1 MQIQTLLLGASLSA
15 LLAVNATG
23 NAAENTVQREGNAL
37 EAKGNVREKNAVRE
51 KEAAEKTS
59 AAGEAKQ
66 RKGEEMQKEA
76 KSLEKN
82 DSTAAEGARLERAGA
97 AEKVKGEKMQ
107 ESAKTHKAHAKR
119 MQKAVG
125 ANPGVADE
133 TMNAD
138 NTKVNTRD
146 RKDSLTPMDQ
156 SNSAAQIEVTAN
168 IRKGIMGD
176 KTISFNGKN
185 VKIITVGTRVTL
197 RGPVKSS
204 KERTAI
210 EGIAKRTAGVSD
222 VDNQL
227 EIIN

>member
-1 MQIQTLLLGASLSA
+1 MQIQNLLLGASLSA
-15 LLAVNATG
+15 LLAVNATA

-37 EAKGNVREKNAVRE
+37 EAKGNVREGNAVRE
-51 KEAAEKTS
+51 KEAADRT
-59 AAGEAKQ
+59 AGAGEAKQ
-66 RKGEEMQKEA
+66 RRGEEMQKEA
-76 KSLEKN
+76 KSLERN

-97 AEKVKGEKMQ
+97 AEKAKGEQMQ

-119 MQKAVG
+119 MQKAVD
-125 ANPGVADE
+125 ASPGVADQ
-133 TMNAD
+133 MKNAD

-156 SNSAAQIEVTAN
+156 SNSAAQIAITAN

-176 KTISFNGKN
+176 KTVSFNGKN
-185 VKIITVGTRVTL
+185 VKIITVGTTVTL
-197 RGPVKSS
+197 RGPVQSS

-210 EGIAKRTAGVSD
+210 EGIAKRTAGVGD

-227 EIIN
+227 EVVN

>member
-1 MQIQTLLLGASLSA
+1 MQIQNLLLGASLSA
-15 LLAVNATG
+15 LLAVNATA

-37 EAKGNVREKNAVRE
+37 EAKGNVRESNAVRE
-51 KEAAEKTS
+51 KEAAEKTA

-66 RKGEEMQKEA
+66 RRGEEMQKEA
-76 KSLEKN
+76 KSLEKD
-82 DSTAAEGARLERAGA
+82 DSTAAQGARLEHAGV
-97 AEKVKGEKMQ
+97 AEEVKGEKMQ
-107 ESAKTHKAHAKR
+107 ESAKMHKAHAKR

-125 ANPGVADE
+125 ANPGVAD
-133 TMNAD
+133 
-138 NTKVNTRD
+138 
-146 RKDSLTPMDQ
+146 SLTPMDQ
-156 SNSAAQIEVTAN
+156 SNSAAQIAITAN

-176 KTISFNGKN
+176 KTFSFNGKN

-197 RGPVKSS
+197 RGPVQSS